1 MTLQTKTRTLNE
13 PLHVDGLIGELR
25 QIIDQ
30 TRESVATTVNAS
42 LTLLYWQVGFRIRT
56 ELLQNERAEYG
67 QKIVA
72 TVSRKLIADYGKG
85 FTEKNLRR
93 MVQFAEVFHEK
104 EIVVSLIRQLSWT
117 HFIALIPI
125 KDPLK
130 RDFYAEMCRLEHWNV
145 KTLRKKID
153 SMLFERTS
161 LSKKP
166 DSLIRTEVDALRKGD
181 RLSPELVF
189 RDPYFLDFLNLND
202 QYFEKDLED
211 AIMREL
217 EQFLLE
223 IGTGFCFLARQ
234 KRIIVDGVDFYI
246 DLLLFHRD
254 LNRLIVIELK
264 LGDFKPEYKT
274 ILRGRT

>member
-1 MTLQTKTRTLNE
+1 MTLQTRDTHLE
-13 PLHVDGLIGELR
+13 PLRVDGLIGELR
-25 QIIDQ
+25 HMIDQ
-30 TRESVATTVNAS
+30 TKESVASTVNAS
-42 LTLLYWQVGFRIRT
+42 LTLLYWQLGFRIRT

-72 TVSRKLIADYGKG
+72 TVSRQLMADYGKG
-85 FTEKNLRR
+85 FVEKSLRR
-93 MVQFAEVFHEK
+93 MIQFAEVFPEK

-130 RDFYAEMCRLEHWNV
+130 RDFYAEMCRLERWSV

-153 SMLFERTS
+153 SMLFERTA

-166 DSLIRTEVDALRKGD
+166 DSLIRYEVDSLRNED
-181 RLSPELVF
+181 RLSPDLVF

-202 QYFEKDLED
+202 RYFEKDLED

-223 IGTGFCFLARQ
+223 N
-234 KRIIVDGVDFYI
+234 RIAFQRSIEGSIAQSCCTCAQALRSPVRAAGGSKCMIRSLKYI
-246 DLLLFHRD
+246 NYLM
-254 LNRLIVIELK
+254 ILK
-264 LGDFKPEYKT
+264 ETYQ
-274 ILRGRT
+274 R